1 MSQIGYKYIKI
12 YLSAPGIPSIHM
24 GGISLFYA
32 CYLHKLPGSLPSIIF
47 SMWRMQCE
55 KSNMTFLRLRVS
67 YKQKQKPKRY
77 IPFLRLRVFGNIRKM
92 KNPDFFY
99 ACGYVAAPTAETK
112 REGTIILRLRVSSPK
127 RYIALCGEFTF
138 TAILTTH

>member
-1 MSQIGYKYIKI
+1 MALPLPDRERWKQGRPNSRRPWRTSLRSGAVEAPTAHKYIKI
-12 YLSAPGIPSIHM
+12 YLSAPVILSIHM
-24 GGISLFYA
+24 GGIYLFYA

-47 SMWRMQCE
+47 SMGRMQCE

-92 KNPDFFY
+92 KSPDFFY
-99 ACGYVAAPTAETK
+99 ACGYV
-112 REGTIILRLRVSSPK
+112 
-127 RYIALCGEFTF
+127 EF
-138 TAILTTH
+138 